1 MTPEKIV
8 QNAVIKHLDLM
19 IKQGEKLIYFRR
31 EAIGQAYKKG
41 IPDIYGSLNGKHI
54 EIECKREAGG
64 QLSPMQVKFR
74 AKMESI
80 GVSYCAPTSIEE
92 FVEFI
97 EEVKRNG

>member
-8 QNAVIKHLDLM
+8 QNAVIKYLEQM
-19 IKQGEKLIYFRR
+19 IEQGEKVIYFRR

-41 IPDIYGSLNGKHI
+41 IPDIYGSVNGYHV

-64 QLSPMQVKFR
+64 QLSPMQVKFK

-80 GVSYCAPTSIEE
+80 GVRYCAPNSIEE
-92 FVEFI
+92 FEKFMK
-97 EEVKRNG
+97 EVLRNG